1 MDDNK
6 FSCFIS
12 SWNSRDSVKSAENI
26 ETKGGYFTVFNKSKR
41 LLKRSLNRLDL
52 LLYDIGII
60 DHIVNDRKWFRDD
73 YVFNR
78 SQLKILKTG
87 GGLVI
92 SKGSGIVVFTV
103 LFQINPSKFREI
115 VFEDILYFFNIDV
128 NLFNG
133 LKHYKA
139 GGYLEKYRLYIS

>member
-1 MDDNK
+1 
-6 FSCFIS
+6 
-12 SWNSRDSVKSAENI
+12 
-26 ETKGGYFTVFNKSKR
+26 
-41 LLKRSLNRLDL
+41 